1 MTTLTHLNQHV
12 LTFGKVW
19 LFAKLGSMWRESV
32 HGLNPFGPG
41 NRCFPAE
48 GFCFAILSRFH
59 QKPVSGA
66 FTGFLKTNLETHL
79 IPMNYWVPRL
89 DTSIHVYYCVLYT
102 GFSYWNIL
110 IYLQKLFNKSKN
122 APDPCKP
129 GSPPLLLE
137 HSQWVCFN
145 RRTQGSSYISKSP
158 KKVQNRTWSLYT
170 GLSNWNIPIYL
181 RKCTWSL

>member
-79 IPMNYWVPRL
+79 IPMNYWDSVPRL

-158 KKVQNRTWSLYT
+158 KKVQNRTWSL
-170 GLSNWNIPIYL
+170 
-181 RKCTWSL
+181 